1 MALTVGSRLGHYDV
15 TALIGEGGMG
25 QVYRATDTQLGRD
38 VALKTLPDAFAADLD
53 RLARFQREAQVL
65 ASLNHPNIAQ
75 IHGIAEGEPAPQQG
89 VAQGFSPAVKALV
102 LELVEGPT
110 LADRIAKGPVPLDE
124 ALPIAKQIAE
134 ALEAA
139 HEAGVIHRDLK
150 PANIKVR
157 EDGTVKVLD
166 FGLAKALDTTP
177 EGDPSQSPTL
187 TAAATQMGVIMGT
200 AAYMAPEQ
208 ARGKPVDKRADI
220 WAFGVVLYEMLTAT
234 PPFAG
239 DDVSATLAKVI
250 ERDADLELL
259 PSPLPTPL
267 LRMLR
272 RSLAKD
278 PRVRLRDIGDA
289 LAEIEEAI
297 RGGDETSL
305 PTAVV
310 PEAPRV
316 VRPYFIAAVV
326 VVTAFVAAAVTWLA
340 IPTADIPLR
349 KSERVIEGL
358 QSSFR
363 SRPSLSPHGER
374 LLYRTNDGL
383 WIWSLDELAPREIRD
398 EDGRGFP
405 GARGAAFWSPD
416 GTSVAFAHEGRL
428 LRASVDG
435 GAVTLICNVD
445 ELLIGGAWSDDD
457 TIVFAAWRGDL
468 FEVPAAGGTPRPYLA
483 RDPETEVDFHR
494 LAFLP
499 DGRGLLYSVHQREG
513 GHVGV
518 YAEGRRRVLID
529 GAGAGSYSP
538 SGHVVYNADGRIW
551 AVPFS
556 LSSLETTG
564 APFVIAAGDA
574 SRVSSDGTLSYISS
588 SDMPPIGQLVRVD
601 GDGRVIGLVSQPR
614 ELMSAPA
621 VAPDG
626 NRVAVYAVE
635 DDEAGIW
642 VYDVG
647 RDTSSRIF
655 AWEGSWRDSLA
666 WHPSGT
672 EVVFTMSRDGEFFN
686 DIVAVPADGSGD
698 PRILVSG
705 DGRSMP
711 TSPSF
716 ASDGRYLAY
725 AQSEQDASTALW
737 SLQLDADGAPMSQP
751 EQLQVRDIPRGRIA
765 VSPGGRHAAYTVDE
779 AGQLSVYLT
788 AFPSGEGRLKVSLDE
803 GHTPRWGADGGK
815 IFYTA
820 GRQLMMVPVA
830 TDPEVRIGTAEV
842 LFDLPEEFPGSYAVY
857 DVAAGGQE
865 LIGVRQVGGE
875 VASSIVVVQNWY
887 AEFAD
892 QD

>member
-1 MALTVGSRLGHYDV
+1 M
-15 TALIGEGGMG
+15 
-25 QVYRATDTQLGRD
+25 
-38 VALKTLPDAFAADLD
+38 
-53 RLARFQREAQVL
+53 LAR
-65 ASLNHPNIAQ
+65 LNHP
-75 IHGIAEGEPAPQQG
+75 GIAAIYGLEKSEDTQ
-89 VAQGFSPAVKALV
+89 ALV

-110 LADRIAKGPVPLDE
+110 LADRIAHGAMQIED

-166 FGLAKALDTTP
+166 FGLAKALDTMT
-177 EGDPSQSPTL
+177 EGDPSDSPTL

-200 AAYMAPEQ
+200 AAYMSPEQ

-220 WAFGVVLYEMLTAT
+220 WAFGVVIYEMLVGTR
-234 PPFAG
+234 PFVG
-239 DDVSATLAKVI
+239 DDISATLAKVI
-250 ERDADLELL
+250 ERDADLEKL
-259 PSPLPTPL
+259 PSPLPSPL
-267 LRMLR
+267 LRVLR

-278 PRVRLRDIGDA
+278 PRGRLRDIGDA
-289 LAEIEEAI
+289 LAEIEAAI
-297 RGGDETSL
+297 RGDDETSL

-316 VRPYFIAAVV
+316 ARSYFFAAVV
-326 VVTAFVAAAVTWLA
+326 AVAAFVAAAITWLA

-363 SRPSLSPHGER
+363 SPPRLSPHGER

-383 WIWSLDELAPREIRD
+383 WVWSLDELAPREIRD

-416 GTSVAFAHEGRL
+416 GTSVAFEHEGRL

-435 GAVTLICNVD
+435 GAVTLICDVD
-445 ELLIGGAWSDDD
+445 ELIIGGAWSDDD

-468 FEVPAAGGTPRPYLA
+468 FEVPAAGGTPRPYLV

-529 GAGAGSYSP
+529 GAGLPSYSP
-538 SGHVVYNADGRIW
+538 SGHVVYNSDGRIW

-556 LSSLETTG
+556 LSRLETTG
-564 APFVIAAGDA
+564 APFVIAAGYA
-574 SRVSSDGTLSYISS
+574 LGVSSDGTLSYTSA
-588 SDMPPIGQLVRVD
+588 SDTPLIGQLVRVD
-601 GDGRVIGLVSQPR
+601 RDGRVMGLVSQPR
-614 ELMSAPA
+614 ELMSSPA

-626 NRVAVYAVE
+626 NRVAVYAIE
-635 DDEAGIW
+635 DGEAGIW
-642 VYDVG
+642 VYDVV

-655 AWEGSWRDSLA
+655 AWEGVWRASHSLA

-672 EVVFTMSRDGEFFN
+672 EVVFPMEREGEFFN
-686 DIVAVPADGSGD
+686 DIVAVPSDGSGD

-705 DGRSMP
+705 NGRSMP
-711 TSPSF
+711 THPSF
-716 ASDGRYLAY
+716 TSDGRYLAY
-725 AQSEQDASTALW
+725 VQGEQDASNALW
-737 SLQLDADGAPMSQP
+737 SLQLDADGAPVSQP
-751 EQLQVRDIPRGRIA
+751 EPLQVRDILSGRFA
-765 VSPGGRHAAYTVDE
+765 VSPDGRHAAYTVDE
-779 AGQLSVYLT
+779 AGQPNVYLT
-788 AFPSGEGRLKVSLDE
+788 AFPSGEGRLKVSLAE
-803 GHTPRWGADGGK
+803 GHTPRWGADGSK
-815 IFYTA
+815 IFYSA
-820 GRQLMMVPVA
+820 GQQVMVVPVA
-830 TDPEVRIGTAEV
+830 TDSDVRIGTAEV
-842 LFDLPEEFPGSYAVY
+842 LFDLAEVFPGSYTVY
-857 DVAAGGQE
+857 DAADGGQE

-875 VASSIVVVQNWY
+875 DASSIVVVQNWY
-887 AEFAD
+887 AEFAN